1 MDTKTKAAIALL
13 KKHGYKISKTKK
25 KSIAP
30 ELMNGA
36 FGEAAASIIKTKNI
50 TIRKIFLKAIKSKFF
65 DACLDVLFKGTKKR
79 AAFDDKGEKLWSER
93 FQAAATVTKD
103 ITTKGQFKRFKL
115 IERYVKLDLNAAKT
129 LYDPDY
135 RPAGGKVVVR
145 KRKYI
150 KK

>member
-1 MDTKTKAAIALL
+1 MDTKEKAALALL
-13 KKHGYKISKTKK
+13 KKLGYKISKIKK

-36 FGEAAASIIKTKNI
+36 FGEAAASIIKTKNL

-65 DACLDVLFKGTKKR
+65 DACLDTLFTGTKR

-103 ITTKGQFKRFKL
+103 ITSKGQFKRFKL
-115 IERYVKLDLNAAKT
+115 IERYVKLNLNAAKA

-135 RPAGGKVVVR
+135 RPAGDKVMVR
-145 KRKYI
+145 KRKY
-150 KK
+150 KKK